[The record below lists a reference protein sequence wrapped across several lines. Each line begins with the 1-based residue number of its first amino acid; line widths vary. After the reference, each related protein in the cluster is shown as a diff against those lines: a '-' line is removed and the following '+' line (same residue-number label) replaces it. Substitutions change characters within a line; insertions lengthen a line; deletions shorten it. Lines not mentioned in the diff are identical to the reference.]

1 MSQHDSDA
9 IEKHRAFTASL
20 TDEETEQYWAERRE
34 REALEDAKR
43 ARRDRLWRQLGKTL
57 MWLSSIVF
65 AYLLGYS
72 ADRHITPMQAKIAVV
87 VISALFMG
95 GGFLIAAHPH
105 RRDKS

>member
-1 MSQHDSDA
+1 MSQHEWDA
-9 IEKHRAFTASL
+9 IQKHRAFMASL
-20 TDEETEQYWAERRE
+20 SDEETEQYWAERRE

-43 ARRDRLWRQLGKTL
+43 ARRDHLWRQLGKTL

-72 ADRHITPMQAKIAVV
+72 SHSHISPTQSQIAVV

-105 RRDKS
+105 RRDKP